1 MNEQT
6 IYIPL
11 GTLEISE
18 LNVRRVEPTGIEELA
33 ALIKSQG
40 LLQNLVVV
48 STFPGQ
54 NDCYEVIAGGRRLR
68 ALQLLAQRGDL
79 DQDYLVPCVEVDQ
92 ANAEQSSIA
101 ENSAREPMHPADE
114 FEAFKR
120 MHDAGATI
128 EDTAAAFGV
137 SPLVV
142 RRRLQLAK
150 VSPKLV
156 AIYRA
161 GKMNLETLQ
170 AFTLTD
176 DQAVQ
181 EKAWN
186 GAAEYQRNTYNIRA
200 VITKGALEA
209 RSDRRAKFVGLD
221 AYEAAGGVVRRDLFG
236 GTDSGYIDDVALLE
250 QLTTAKLEGI
260 AAGLRADGWS
270 FVAVHPEIGYSETSS
285 YGKSKP
291 KTRPLTDE
299 ETSVIEALQK
309 QADAAREELND
320 DENDELTDEQIGEL
334 EDQEEAARSAIV
346 VIRAKTEEYSPRQM
360 KGSGVVMGITYHGA
374 LEIHLGMIKP
384 VDKKAEAKHA
394 AASGEPVEKAD
405 HSEALLRKLSANR
418 TAAIAAHLLEAP
430 RVALDY
436 LCAQLATKVIYE
448 ASSYG
453 YGQNGLMINAQPHL
467 TALTQLADDVE
478 SGKAFAAINERRQ
491 QLSQMLPEKADG
503 LFEWLSDRPV
513 TDVIEILGFCTSS
526 CLNAV
531 VGVEGVQPMGDLAQA
546 IGLDMSDWWQPTVQ
560 SYLGQVRK
568 NVVIAAVSEVAG
580 AHVAQSLDKLKK
592 GDFGKKAEEL
602 LADSEWLPSVLR
614 APRPKKAAPAVK
626 SNPPKKAAPARK
638 TAAKPEAHQ
647 VAPAHDSAVAWPFP
661 SGRA

>member
-79 DQDYLVPCVEVDQ
+79 DPDYLVPCVEVNQ

-120 MHDAGATI
+120 MHDAGAPI

-150 VSPKLV
+150 VSPKLIS
-156 AIYRA
+156 IYRA
-161 GKMNLETLQ
+161 GGMNLETLQ

-176 DQAVQ
+176 DRVLQ
-181 EKAWN
+181 EKAWD
-186 GAAEYQRNTYNIRA
+186 GAPEYNRNSYNIRA
-200 VITKGALEA
+200 ILTKGALEA

-221 AYEAAGGVVRRDLFG
+221 AYEAAGGTLRRDLFG
-236 GTDSGYIDDVALLE
+236 GTDSGYIDDIALLE
-250 QLTTAKLEGI
+250 QLTTAKLEVI
-260 AAGLRADGWS
+260 AAGLRAEGWS

-291 KTRPLTDE
+291 KTRALTDDE
-299 ETSVIEALQK
+299 SREIDELKESIDKADTKLQ
-309 QADAAREELND
+309 D
-320 DENDELTDEQIGEL
+320 DESDDLAQEEIDAL
-334 EDQEEAARSAIV
+334 EDTISNANNAIAG
-346 VIRAKTEEYSPRQM
+346 IRARTEEYSARQM
-360 KGSGVVMGITYHGA
+360 KGSGVVMGITYHGT

-384 VDKKAEAKHA
+384 ADKKEEAKRA
-394 AASGEPVEKAD
+394 TASGEPVEKSD

-436 LCAQLATKVIYE
+436 LCAQLATKVIYD

-453 YGQNGLMINAQPHL
+453 YGQAGLMISAQPHL

-491 QLSQMLPEKADG
+491 QLLQMLPEKADG

-531 VGVEGVQPMGDLAQA
+531 AGVEGVQPMGDLAQA

-580 AHVAQSLDKLKK
+580 AHIAQSLDKLKK
-592 GDFGKKAEEL
+592 GDLGKKAEEL

-626 SNPPKKAAPARK
+626 SNPAKKAALARK
-638 TAAKPEAHQ
+638 TAAKPETRQ